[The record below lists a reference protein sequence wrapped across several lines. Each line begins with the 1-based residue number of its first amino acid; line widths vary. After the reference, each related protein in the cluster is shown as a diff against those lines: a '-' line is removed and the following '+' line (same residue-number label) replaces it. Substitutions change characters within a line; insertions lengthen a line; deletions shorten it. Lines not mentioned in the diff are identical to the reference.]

1 MNYNVSV
8 SDKKRGSLIRYLR
21 RKLGMT
27 QADLAM
33 KVGVSVNT
41 VCDWEKG
48 RKPSV
53 KHWYLLCQ
61 ELDMPT
67 GLLDADLSEPNISWK
82 EQVAL
87 LKQLPLSPEALE
99 TLEKALNLY
108 YNEVE
113 PVQDIPASGQPK

>member
-1 MNYNVSV
+1 
-8 SDKKRGSLIRYLR
+8 
-21 RKLGMT
+21 
-27 QADLAM
+27 
-33 KVGVSVNT
+33 
-41 VCDWEKG
+41 
-48 RKPSV
+48 
-53 KHWYLLCQ
+53 
-61 ELDMPT
+61 MPT

-113 PVQDIPASGQPK
+113 QVQDIPASGQPK